1 MAGDEASHGIGGQ
14 QLFELGP
21 LRPAGDDGSRCGV
34 GDIGGDSVPVISS
47 SRKSVD
53 VPPHWVS

>member
-21 LRPAGDDGSRCGV
+21 LRPAGDDGGRCGV
-34 GDIGGDSVPVISS
+34 GDIGAFQYP
-47 SRKSVD
+47 
-53 VPPHWVS
+53 